1 MIGKLRWPDK
11 HFSRIRR
18 IWGIDS
24 VHSPVGRPYTC
35 SFRQHRKKAFA
46 FLIAKPTFI
55 LGILGLYNS
64 RNHLS
69 IGSPKISWNAF
80 QPDTASRKSDV
91 CNPSRLFVG
100 KMSCPISIFPVV
112 LGALSRP
119 QKYPKGRNPR
129 CFWQIECGSGRPSP
143 KPKQQFSETLNQK
156 NRLIS
161 HKPRCIIG
169 LSKEVAIC

>member
-46 FLIAKPTFI
+46 FLISKPTFI
-55 LGILGLYNS
+55 LGILGLYSS

-69 IGSPKISWNAF
+69 IGSPKISGNAF

-91 CNPSRLFVG
+91 CNPSRLYVG
-100 KMSCPISIFPVV
+100 KMSCPISIFPAV
-112 LGALSRP
+112 LGARFSPAKVSKRP
-119 QKYPKGRNPR
+119 ECLVILPNTLRERKALPKTETAVFRDAQPKNPLDFPQTSLYNR
-129 CFWQIECGSGRPSP
+129 I
-143 KPKQQFSETLNQK
+143 KQA
-156 NRLIS
+156 R
-161 HKPRCIIG
+161 R
-169 LSKEVAIC
+169 